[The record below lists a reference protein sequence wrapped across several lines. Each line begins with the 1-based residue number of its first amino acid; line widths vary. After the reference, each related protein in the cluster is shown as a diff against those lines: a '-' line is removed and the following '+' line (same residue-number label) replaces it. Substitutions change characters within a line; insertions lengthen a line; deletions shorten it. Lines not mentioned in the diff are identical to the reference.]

1 MISFVDYKK
10 LTKLR
15 VLNYIYIMRMFTSI
29 DETLYPEVKERLLK
43 IKKLCKYLDLLEKE
57 NDASKVYARLDS
69 DQ

>member
-1 MISFVDYKK
+1 LISFVDYKK

>member
-1 MISFVDYKK
+1 MISFGDYKK

-57 NDASKVYARLDS
+57 NDASKMYARLDS

>member
-1 MISFVDYKK
+1 LISFVDYKK

-57 NDASKVYARLDS
+57 NDASKMYARLDS

>member
-1 MISFVDYKK
+1 
-10 LTKLR
+10 
-15 VLNYIYIMRMFTSI
+15 MFTSI

-57 NDASKVYARLDS
+57 NDASKMYARLDS

>member
-1 MISFVDYKK
+1 LISFGDYKK

>member
-57 NDASKVYARLDS
+57 NDASKMYARLDS

>member
-1 MISFVDYKK
+1 MISFGDYKK

>member
-1 MISFVDYKK
+1 MISFCDYKK

-57 NDASKVYARLDS
+57 NDASKMYARLDS